1 MPDTPQLDTP
11 DLFAILA
18 DVRHILSNSVQ
29 LTGYALDLKASADRL
44 LPLVGEELRRAR
56 RVIDQVLPLL
66 PLAAILLL
74 PGCMLDLN
82 KLATDLKK
90 PDVTFA
96 RSDQWRCEEEVK
108 IPTGNSVETCSRCV
122 NASREPQPVS
132 IAKVEQSVRTG
143 GSVML
148 CPTRAWVSD
157 R

>member
-1 MPDTPQLDTP
+1 MPEAHEYPSLTHLRS
-11 DLFAILA
+11 LMSAVALSAI
-18 DVRHILSNSVQ
+18 V
-29 LTGYALDLKASADRL
+29 LT
-44 LPLVGEELRRAR
+44 
-56 RVIDQVLPLL
+56 
-66 PLAAILLL
+66 
-74 PGCMLDLN
+74 GCMLDLN

-90 PDVTFA
+90 LDVTFA
-96 RSDQWRCEEEVK
+96 RSDQWRCEEEGK
-108 IPTGNSVETCSRCV
+108 IPSGNSVETCSRCI